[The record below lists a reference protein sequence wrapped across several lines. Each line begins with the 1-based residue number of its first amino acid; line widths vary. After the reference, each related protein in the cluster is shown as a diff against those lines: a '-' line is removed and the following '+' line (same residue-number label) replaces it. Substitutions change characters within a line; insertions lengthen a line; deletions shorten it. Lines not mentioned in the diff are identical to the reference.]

1 MTDLADGRIEAKLD
15 LTGGYDIAPDWAA
28 MLQVQSGTGYADD
41 PYAKL
46 LPSVIYRVSD
56 RLRLNAGVTQAL
68 TGDQGT
74 GLFLAGW
81 VEF

>member
-1 MTDLADGRIEAKLD
+1 
-15 LTGGYDIAPDWAA
+15 

-46 LPSVIYRVSD
+46 LPSVIYRAND
-56 RLRLNAGVTQAL
+56 ILRINAGVTQAL